1 MFTIFENILL
11 GHLVGDYLLQSKKMA
26 LIKSAPGLNAFLWC
40 LLHSLLYTFSICL
53 FTGTLDPLKI
63 SLIFLSHFPIDRWS
77 LASKWL
83 NLIKGRN
90 FLTTYQTKDKYWEI
104 DLSFSAIVYVI
115 VDNTMHILLMA
126 AIFKYL

>member
-40 LLHSLLYTFSICL
+40 LLHCLLYTLSICL
-53 FTGTLDPLKI
+53 FTGTTNLLKI
-63 SLIFLSHFPIDRWS
+63 SLIFMSHFPIDRWS

-83 NLIKGRN
+83 SLIKGRN
-90 FLTTYQTKDKYWEI
+90 FMTAYQAKDKYWEI
-104 DLSFSAIVYVI
+104 DLSFSTIVYVI